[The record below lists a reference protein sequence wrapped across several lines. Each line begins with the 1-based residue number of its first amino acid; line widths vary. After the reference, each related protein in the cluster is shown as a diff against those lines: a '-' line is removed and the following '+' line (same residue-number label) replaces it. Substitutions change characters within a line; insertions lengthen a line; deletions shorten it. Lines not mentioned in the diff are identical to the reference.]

1 MKVYRQPPKA
11 KSIQAKNLDNN
22 ILQTQTVRSLI
33 SLLRRTGEITKNHT
47 NHEKAIN
54 KEIEFVIECHE
65 KHSAELGQEGKCPSF
80 QIIILQEFI
89 KSIYEMSRM

>member
-65 KHSAELGQEGKCPSF
+65 KALRRTRAGRKVSVLSDNHFTG
-80 QIIILQEFI
+80 
-89 KSIYEMSRM
+89 IYKVNL